1 MLSYVKDTSDFIN
14 KINETK
20 DINKDTILVTLEVK
34 SLYINIPNGQ
44 GIEALK
50 SALNSVS
57 QKPIA
62 TKVIIKFLFLILTL
76 NNFVFNGIHYLQKI
90 GCAMG
95 TICAPNY
102 ANIFMEKFEKT
113 YIYPYIYQFS
123 NFYCRFIN
131 DIFFIW
137 NGTVIQFQLNNRH
150 PIIKFDFKFS
160 KTNIEFLDSTVYKN
174 KEQNKLLTTVYC
186 KPTDRRNFLHYT
198 SAHPRSLIKSIPYSQ
213 ALRLKKICAETSELS
228 KNLQVLKESFINRSF
243 KEKFL
248 DTEFQ
253 RLSEIER
260 DTLLTPKS
268 KEKDQKRIPF
278 ITTHNKTLPNL
289 KQIVNK
295 HWHLLQINSNPRT
308 AFEQEPLIAYRRNK
322 NLGDLIGSK
331 KMLMVK

>member
-1 MLSYVKDTSDFIN
+1 MDVR
-14 KINETK
+14 
-20 DINKDTILVTLEVK
+20 
-34 SLYINIPNGQ
+34 SLYTNIPNHE
-44 GIEALK
+44 GIEAVK

-62 TKVIIKFLFLILTL
+62 TKVIINILFLRLTL
-76 NNFVFNGIHYLQKI
+76 NNFVFNGIHYLQKV

-95 TICAPNY
+95 TICASNY
-102 ANIFMEKFEKT
+102 ANIFMGKFEKT
-113 YIYPYIYQFS
+113 YIYPYINQFS
-123 NFYCRFIN
+123 NFHCRFID

-137 NGTVIQFQLNNRH
+137 NGTVIQLQEFIKKLNNRH
-150 PIIKFDFKFS
+150 PKIKFDFKFS
-160 KTNIEFLDSTVYKN
+160 KTSIEFLDTTVYKN

-186 KPTDRRNFLHYT
+186 KPTDRRSFLHYT

-213 ALRLKKICAETSELS
+213 ALPLKKICAKTSELS
-228 KNLQVLKESFINRSF
+228 KNLQVLKESFINRGF

-260 DTLLTPKS
+260 DALLIPKS
-268 KEKDQKRIPF
+268 KEKDHKKRIPS
-278 ITTHNKTLPNL
+278 IKTYNKTLRNL
-289 KQIVNK
+289 KQIINK
-295 HWHLLQINSNPRT
+295 HWHLLQINSNLRT

-331 KMLMVK
+331 KY